1 MSLRTL
7 HYLDWLRGF
16 VAVGKQLSFRKAAE
30 ELCLTQSAVSKQV
43 LALESLLGVKL
54 FIRYPRSI
62 EFTESGYTLYLTAR
76 QSMEQIQSA
85 VDDIQNSKRP
95 NVVKISTSVGF
106 AGLWLLPRLAA
117 FYDEHP
123 GVDVQVSAD
132 NRNINELSDHGVDLA
147 VRYGSRKQMPEAATM
162 LYQESIAPVT
172 RLIPD
177 GKGMDIKSV
186 LANSTW
192 LEYQNPKTPWLTWSA
207 WMKLVGIEVI
217 EPPRTLYFNQ
227 YDQLIHAAI
236 AGQGVALGRIPLVS
250 NFLRQGLLL
259 SLTDKPTALEDR
271 GYWIVLPRHELSED
285 SVEVLEWLREQA
297 KSPQF

>member
-1 MSLRTL
+1 MSLRKL

-16 VAVGKQLSFRKAAE
+16 VAVGKHRSFRKAAE

-54 FIRYPRSI
+54 FTRHPRSI
-62 EFTESGYTLYLTAR
+62 EFTESGYALYLSAR
-76 QSMEQIQSA
+76 QSMEQIQLA
-85 VDDIQNSKRP
+85 VSSIQDSKRP

-106 AGLWLLPRLAA
+106 AGLWLLPRLAS

-123 GVDVQVSAD
+123 RVDVRVSAD
-132 NRNINELSDHGVDLA
+132 NRNITELSDHGIDLA
-147 VRYGSRKQMPEAATM
+147 VRYGSKRQMPEDAIM
-162 LYQESIAPVT
+162 LYQESLAPVV
-172 RLIPD
+172 RLASD
-177 GKGMDIKSV
+177 EQDADINHV
-186 LANSTW
+186 LSNSTW

-207 WMKLVGIEVI
+207 WLKLAGVEAI

-250 NFLRQGLLL
+250 NFLRQGLLRL
-259 SLTDKPTALEDR
+259 LTDQATPLEDH
-271 GYWIVLPRHELSED
+271 GYWIVLPRQELSGD
-285 SVEVLEWLREQA
+285 SVEVLEWLREQTN
-297 KSPQF
+297 SRQL